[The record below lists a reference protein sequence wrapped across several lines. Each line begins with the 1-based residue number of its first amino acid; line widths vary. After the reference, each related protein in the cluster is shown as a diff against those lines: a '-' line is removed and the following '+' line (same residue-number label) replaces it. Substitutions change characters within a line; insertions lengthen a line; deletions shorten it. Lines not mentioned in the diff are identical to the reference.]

1 MKKRFTLLSTA
12 LLMGTSLSVF
22 AEQASSVDKA
32 EWKEGYYYQLESK
45 RLLFSCR
52 WSCIR
57 LCYSKKNYCR
67 IKGFVGFNIVANN
80 KAYNFW
86 RNCLSIPK

>member
-12 LLMGTSLSVF
+12 LLAVSLS
-22 AEQASSVDKA
+22 AGAADNT
-32 EWKEGYYYQLESK
+32 EWKEGYYYQLESNGYY
-45 RLLFSCR
+45 LAVDGVVSD
-52 WSCIR
+52 SVIV
-57 LCYSKKNYCR
+57 KKNYCR